1 MFSDKRTLAGK
12 DLTSQRLVRPSNF
25 QNAPFA
31 AVRNAWSTT
40 RALLPSLGAIAN
52 RAACAS
58 LTDYQ
63 SFFCAPTSSHAQ
75 AGTFASP
82 LPPTHQPGFVQI
94 PRLHV
99 LCRISLLWAR
109 TLSCYICRML
119 FSRSSQL
126 LTTFS
131 RACAPIPTMG
141 IN

>member
-1 MFSDKRTLAGK
+1 MQNFKTFHSTF
-12 DLTSQRLVRPSNF
+12 LTGRCRHGSWPPSALVRPSNF

-63 SFFCAPTSSHAQ
+63 SFFCAPTSSNAQ

-82 LPPTHQPGFVQI
+82 LPPKHLSRV
-94 PRLHV
+94 
-99 LCRISLLWAR
+99 CRSISATRALRNFIALLWAR
-109 TLSCYICRML
+109 KLSWYISLHC
-119 FSRSSQL
+119 FGH
-126 LTTFS
+126 
-131 RACAPIPTMG
+131 A
-141 IN
+141 N